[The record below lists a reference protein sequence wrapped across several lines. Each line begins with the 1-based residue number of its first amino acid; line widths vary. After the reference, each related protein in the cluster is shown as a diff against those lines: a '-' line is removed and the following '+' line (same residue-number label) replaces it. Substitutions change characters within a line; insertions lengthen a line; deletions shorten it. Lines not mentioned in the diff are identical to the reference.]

1 LNYLRTG
8 IFAILLAAA
17 GTSLLWSQTN
27 TLRVVGAS
35 TIQPLAEE
43 IARLPGRSN
52 VLVEGGGS
60 GVGINQVLARN
71 ADLGMVS
78 RALSQ
83 SERQQLRYV
92 TIGYDALVFIV
103 NSRNPITALEKAT
116 VRRLFDG
123 SIKQWSE
130 LEAGNGKV
138 IPVNKEIGR
147 STLDLFEGY
156 SGLLHP
162 ARGRPGEAG
171 VIALT
176 HQIGSNLEMATI
188 VGGLPGAIGYLS
200 LGTAEI
206 LMEKGMPIRILA
218 LDGVPA
224 NRRSV
229 LDGTYGI
236 ARELNLVYREETP
249 AIRAF
254 IESFSSPE
262 GIKLMESA
270 NFIPAHTGQ

>member
-1 LNYLRTG
+1 MT
-8 IFAILLAAA
+8 
-17 GTSLLWSQTN
+17 Q
-27 TLRVVGAS
+27 
-35 TIQPLAEE
+35 
-43 IARLPGRSN
+43 LPGAGS

-60 GVGINQVLARN
+60 GAGISRILAGS

-83 SERQQLRYV
+83 TEKRQLRYV

-103 NSRNPITALEKAT
+103 NSRNPIKAMDKAT

-123 SIKQWSE
+123 SVKEWSE
-130 LEAGNGKV
+130 LEAGTGKV
-138 IPVNKEIGR
+138 IPVNKEVGR

-162 ARGRPGEAG
+162 ARGKPGEAG

-206 LMEKGMPIRILA
+206 LLQKGMPIRILP

-224 NRRSV
+224 ERRSV

-249 AIRAF
+249 AIKTF
-254 IESFSSPE
+254 IERFFSSE
-262 GIKLMESA
+262 GLILMESA
-270 NFIPAHTGQ
+270 NFIPARIGQ